1 MQEIKECIRLYPHI
15 CKVNG
20 PCNGWPKENMMHP
33 NLTPELN
40 AAIAKSEE
48 DGGVWLNEVEVGTT
62 LFVQTKNTLYTI
74 EKREDGFYISGH
86 DRYCPKPVNA
96 HIHGSTFGGSM
107 IKAGFVGVDMYLEFT
122 TEGHPGIIT
131 TSRIQS
137 VGELS

>member
-1 MQEIKECIRLYPHI
+1 MK
-15 CKVNG
+15 
-20 PCNGWPKENMMHP
+20 HP

-48 DGGVWLNEVEVGTT
+48 DGGVWLDQIEVGTQ
-62 LFVQTKNTLYTI
+62 LFVQTKNNIYTI
-74 EKREDGFYISGH
+74 EKRSDGFYISGSAEF
-86 DRYCPKPVNA
+86 CPEPVKANISA
-96 HIHGSTFGGSM
+96 RSTWGGSM
-107 IKAGFVGVDMYLEFT
+107 KAGFVGVDMYLEFT